1 MFADTS
7 GVSPANQ
14 ARPRN
19 SMEKPGECGVL
30 GCKSCVPGQQHYC
43 RFCKVAGV
51 DHLSWRC
58 PNKNSGISRVVE
70 AKKAGGKLKAAIAQA
85 RGFQT
90 NPSSPRLVKGKRAAE
105 GGDVIDLSS
114 NEPLPSKKKQKLA
127 KPKHE
132 KPVIKADPAPIKKH
146 ANVQR
151 AAESKTM
158 IPVTNHAKTIL
169 KTEVDVQQLAARIP
183 VPAPV
188 RPFSETA
195 GTNQQMVD
203 DPFFAT
209 LPPLPQDDRRQA
221 ADQVKYQ

>member
-1 MFADTS
+1 
-7 GVSPANQ
+7 
-14 ARPRN
+14 
-19 SMEKPGECGVL
+19 
-30 GCKSCVPGQQHYC
+30 
-43 RFCKVAGV
+43 
-51 DHLSWRC
+51 
-58 PNKNSGISRVVE
+58 VVE

-90 NPSSPRLVKGKRAAE
+90 NPSSPRSVKGKRAAE

-114 NEPLPSKKKQKLA
+114 NEPLPSNKKQKLA

-132 KPVIKADPAPIKKH
+132 KPVIKADPTPINKH

-151 AAESKTM
+151 AAETKTM
-158 IPVTNHAKTIL
+158 IPVTNHAKTVL
-169 KTEVDVQQLAARIP
+169 KTEVDVQQLAALPTARIP

-195 GTNQQMVD
+195 GTNQQVVD